1 MFDRKNQPVT
11 GADLRNL
18 VQQTVHRLR
27 VQGEIS
33 AAETGGLL
41 PTVSAKGRP
50 SITVDD
56 VDAITG
62 SRLQVPPDALITPAA
77 QDRANEKGI
86 QITTAPLAAGDTS
99 LGPQEEALVQTLTRQ
114 LAADMAGQS
123 GDELACWCRTECLTK
138 CADRVAIIANAGAD
152 RIGLAVATP
161 PSSDAIASLIDHTVL
176 KPEATEADIVRICR
190 EAADYGFAS
199 VCVNPYYVPLVADMV
214 RGSKVLTCTVVG
226 FPLGA
231 NMPET
236 KGFEAA
242 RAVQDGAQE
251 IDMVLNVGALKS
263 ARYDWVRHDIEQVV
277 GASHKGGAIVKVILE
292 TALLTDEEK
301 IIGCEISRDAGAEF
315 VKTSTG
321 FGPGGATTD
330 DVALMRRVVGEQM
343 GVKASGGIGSRDAAA
358 EMIAAG
364 ATRIGA
370 SAGVRITRGLS

>member
-1 MFDRKNQPVT
+1 MSDRKSQRVT

-33 AAETGGLL
+33 GADTGGLL
-41 PTVSAKGRP
+41 PTASTRGRP
-50 SITVDD
+50 VVTVDD
-56 VDAITG
+56 VDAVTG
-62 SRLQVPPDALITPAA
+62 ARLQVLADALITPAA
-77 QDRANEKGI
+77 HDRAREKGI
-86 QITTAPLAAGDTS
+86 EITCAPLAAGES
-99 LGPQEEALVQTLTRQ
+99 PLGPQEEALIQTLTRQ
-114 LAADMAGQS
+114 LAADMAGQTD
-123 GDELACWCRTECLTK
+123 DEVACWCRTECLTK
-138 CADRVAIIANAGAD
+138 CPDRVATIVNAGAD

-190 EAADYGFAS
+190 EAVDYGFAS
-199 VCVNPYYVPLVADMV
+199 VCVNPYYVPLVADML
-214 RGSKVLTCTVVG
+214 RGSRVLTCTVVG

-236 KGFEAA
+236 KAFETT

-251 IDMVLNVGALKS
+251 IDMVINIGALKS
-263 ARYDWVRHDIEQVV
+263 ARYDWVRHDVEQVV
-277 GASHKGGAIVKVILE
+277 ATAHKGDAIVKVIFE
-292 TALLTDEEK
+292 TALLSDEEK
-301 IIGCEISRDAGAEF
+301 IIACEISRDAGAEF

-330 DVALMRRVVGEQM
+330 DVALMRRIVGAEL
-343 GVKASGGIGSRDAAA
+343 GVKASGGIGNRESAVQ
-358 EMIAAG
+358 MIAAG

-370 SAGVRITRGLS
+370 SAGVRITRGL